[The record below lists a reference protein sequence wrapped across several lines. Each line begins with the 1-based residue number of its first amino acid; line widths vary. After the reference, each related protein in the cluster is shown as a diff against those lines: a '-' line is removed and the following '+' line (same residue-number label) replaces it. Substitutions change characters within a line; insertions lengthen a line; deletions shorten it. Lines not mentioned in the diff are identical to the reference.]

1 MRDNFKPP
9 SRRFMCDELLLQGL
23 ITWSLFRGFPRWLR
37 CYSHSLIIWK
47 PACFHSFFALCLFLI
62 LLWDTSHSVYDEK
75 RCKTR
80 NHLGKFVRDASFSG
94 KRFLVASFEVLS
106 SCLLQRAFVLP
117 PPEDSN
123 VVSSWFQSSWHW
135 NEINRAR
142 TSYDKTIW
150 IGKDQQLGR
159 ASPCRIT

>member
-37 CYSHSLIIWK
+37 FYSHSLIIWK

-75 RCKTR
+75 DVKHEIT
-80 NHLGKFVRDASFSG
+80 LESSFVMPLSRENG
-94 KRFLVASFEVLS
+94 FLVASFEVLS

-123 VVSSWFQSSWHW
+123 VVSSWFQWSWHW